1 MLGNFSL
8 GNHCIQKPGN
18 PFVLLINPLV
28 PTRQEPQQKEN
39 FRQTTIHT
47 QNTKYNYLSPWYY
60 FSLHYVI
67 IIIYFDV
74 GIYSLLQI
82 SFMFK
87 NRPPPFVIFL
97 VTFTYVKI
105 NFDQYLQLTSLK
117 FCIKAKKRC
126 YPLIVIYMKAMWK

>member
-1 MLGNFSL
+1 M
-8 GNHCIQKPGN
+8 HTE
-18 PFVLLINPLV
+18 
-28 PTRQEPQQKEN
+28 TRQPICIANQSTGSHTARAPAKRK
-39 FRQTTIHT
+39 FQTNYNTH
-47 QNTKYNYLSPWYY
+47 TKYKIQYLSPWYY

-74 GIYSLLQI
+74 GIYSLIQI